1 MSTPKAVVSRDRE
14 LTAKDAFDYLDL
26 VKAQFKDRPEVYDQF
41 LDIMKGFKART
52 YVKRSYALCGVTVLS
67 SIILPDLTPPLLSI
81 PSLPCLVAIPRSS
94 VGLTRSSLQ
103 VIALC

>member
-1 MSTPKAVVSRDRE
+1 MSFSSAITTDNLCYTYFIISSTSTVESISTLFRGHPSLIDGLRSFLDGRYSMSTPKAVVSSDRE

-52 YVKRSYALCGVTVLS
+52 
-67 SIILPDLTPPLLSI
+67 
-81 PSLPCLVAIPRSS
+81 
-94 VGLTRSSLQ
+94 
-103 VIALC
+103 